1 MEDQTQ
7 LDEILNELLNNDNYF
22 QSPPPKSTSTPAP
35 PSGEMVPSHGSL
47 TTHSGRFT
55 SEKRVQKGGNLVIA
69 GSMSLLLAWAAR
81 CVCDESLYRLMVVK
95 ISG

>member
-7 LDEILNELLNNDNYF
+7 LDEILNELLSDNLF

-47 TTHSGRFT
+47 TTHSGMFT
-55 SEKRVQKGGNLVIA
+55 LSWQPNQ
-69 GSMSLLLAWAAR
+69 
-81 CVCDESLYRLMVVK
+81 
-95 ISG
+95 